1 MLPRAHRMRRGSD
14 FEQAVRRGV
23 RGGRESLVV
32 HLTTSTDPEP
42 AGPVVGLVVSKA
54 VGNAV
59 TRNLVKRRL
68 RSLVGAR
75 LEVLPVRSRVV
86 VRALAP
92 AAAASF
98 AQLGTDLDGA
108 LSTAVRRAGER
119 AR

>member
-1 MLPRAHRMRRGSD
+1 MRRGSD
-14 FEQAVRRGV
+14 FEQAVRRGT

-32 HLTTSTDPEP
+32 HLTTSTDPGP
-42 AGPVVGLVVSKA
+42 VGPVVGFVVSRA

-68 RSLVGAR
+68 RSLMGER
-75 LEVLPVRSRVV
+75 LVALPARSRVV

-92 AAAASF
+92 ATAATFS
-98 AQLGTDLDGA
+98 QLGTDLDAA
-108 LSTAVRRAGER
+108 LATAVRRAGER

>member
-1 MLPRAHRMRRGSD
+1 MRRGSD
-14 FEQAVRRGV
+14 FERAVRRGT

-42 AGPVVGLVVSKA
+42 AGPVVGLVVSRA

-68 RSLVGAR
+68 RSLVRER
-75 LEVLPVRSRVV
+75 LTQLPPRSLLV

-92 AAAASF
+92 AADAGYTS
-98 AQLGTDLDGA
+98 LGADLDAA
-108 LSTAVRRAGER
+108 LAVAARRSRER
-119 AR
+119 GR

>member
-1 MLPRAHRMRRGSD
+1 MRRGSD
-14 FEQAVRRGV
+14 FEQAVRRGT

-42 AGPVVGLVVSKA
+42 TGPVVGLVVSRA

-59 TRNLVKRRL
+59 MRNLVKRRL
-68 RSLVGAR
+68 RSLMRER
-75 LEVLPVRSRVV
+75 LVALPARSRVV

-92 AAAASF
+92 AAATSF
-98 AQLGTDLDGA
+98 AQLGTDLDAA
-108 LSTAVRRAGER
+108 LATAVRRAGER